1 MATLVTNR
9 SGFPVALPF
18 PYYGVITAGGS
29 VILEESTGVIIR
41 WFGGVNV
48 TRNILTFTDLPGDS
62 PSNRPKVLVK
72 TVNIQDRSVTQIKLN
87 LTTPVL
93 PLDAATK
100 AYVDAAVGGGSNP
113 WITERLTWAGGL
125 GSPAFTL
132 AHEPLLGTNGR
143 SLLAVTYNGVAQEE
157 GTDYTLAADV
167 LTWTS
172 VVPLEAG
179 EHIEVFY
186 QYV

>member
-18 PYYGVITAGGS
+18 PYYGVIAAGGS
-29 VILEESTGVIIR
+29 VILEETTSVIIR

-48 TRNILTFTDLPGDS
+48 TRNILTFTELAGNS

-72 TVNIQDRSVTQIKLN
+72 TVNIQDHSVTQIKLA
-87 LTTPVL
+87 LTTPVNA
-93 PLDAATK
+93 LDAATK
-100 AYVDAAVGGGSNP
+100 AYVDAAIGGGSNP
-113 WITERLTWAGGL
+113 WIQERLTWPGGL
-125 GSPAFTL
+125 GSPTFTL

-143 SLLAVTYNGVAQEE
+143 SLLSVAYNGVAQEE
-157 GTDYTLAADV
+157 GVDYTLSTNV

-172 VVPLEAG
+172 IVSLDAG
-179 EHIEVFY
+179 EYIEVIY